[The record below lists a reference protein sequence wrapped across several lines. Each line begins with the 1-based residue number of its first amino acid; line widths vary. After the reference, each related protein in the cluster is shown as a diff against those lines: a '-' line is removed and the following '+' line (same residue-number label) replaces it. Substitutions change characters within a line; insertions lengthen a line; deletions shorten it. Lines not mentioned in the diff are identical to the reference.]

1 MKLGKSKMKKE
12 GADSANS
19 QEDLMR
25 QEVEGDEEEQR
36 TPFNEVYVWGG
47 KKNWI

>member
-19 QEDLMR
+19 EEDLMIY
-25 QEVEGDEEEQR
+25 EKEAEELM

-47 KKNWI
+47 KKNLN